1 MSSMLNAA
9 SERNRAHCVHGGKDT
24 TFLQTFIPCSS
35 IIINRRTFSKSDC
48 AGQHRRLVHIGGRK
62 ALQHIRIITDT
73 CKTLK
78 SWEHTSLIF
87 IDLHWIQKQDEI
99 RQSSRTIH
107 CHTMPT
113 TIHNV
118 NITCDLSHG
127 YCWAMA
133 GFIAWGFVT
142 AWQGRTAAQLKSHHL
157 SATIRLS
164 ATVLAHLGSL
174 LWSTRLVHPFAA
186 SQVNDIVGMGRD
198 EWELTIF

>member
-1 MSSMLNAA
+1 MLPVKETVRTVSMEGRTPHFCRRL
-9 SERNRAHCVHGGKDT
+9 SRVH
-24 TFLQTFIPCSS
+24 QSSS
-35 IIINRRTFSKSDC
+35 IAERFPSQTVQAS
-48 AGQHRRLVHIGGRK
+48 IGGWYISEGGK